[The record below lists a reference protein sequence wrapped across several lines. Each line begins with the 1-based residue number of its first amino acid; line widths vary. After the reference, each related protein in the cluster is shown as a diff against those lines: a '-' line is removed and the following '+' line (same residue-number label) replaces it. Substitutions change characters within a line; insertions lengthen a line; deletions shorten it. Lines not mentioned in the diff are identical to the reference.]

1 MSPDFVTYTQSISS
15 EVAIISVRFH
25 KLVELICEISSA
37 EKAVS
42 LFFGVRGLGNIRDS
56 AGRW

>member
-1 MSPDFVTYTQSISS
+1 MAPDFVTYTQSISS

-42 LFFGVRGLGNIRDS
+42 LFFRGGGVR
-56 AGRW
+56 